1 MRLWSKAVQL
11 LSALII
17 CAFFSST
24 SFGQFNPGRT
34 YFNKNNED
42 CDSISAVGYREIV
55 YSFEGPKT
63 IQTVQSYR
71 MNGTLASESIHDQSL
86 FPYKYSVRKIYDTL
100 ERLKETQ
107 NVYLSNLEGPFEKF
121 YPNGALK
128 AKGFY
133 HLNNYDDTLIGY
145 YPNGTVKRVDVFC
158 NGKLIE
164 GKCFGTDGKD
174 TTHFPFFQQAAFPGG
189 DSEILKYVQ
198 MNMVYPQVAKEQGI
212 QGKCYIRFTVNPNGA
227 ISNVIVVRGLA
238 GCPECDQEAL
248 RLIKEMPNWRPT
260 INDEQLSTEALYYS
274 IPINFY
280 FE

>member
-24 SFGQFNPGRT
+24 SFGQINPGRT

-42 CDSISAVGYREIV
+42 CDSINAVGYREIV

-145 YPNGTVKRVDVFC
+145 YPNGTVKRVDLFC

-189 DSEILKYVQ
+189 MKEFNHYLMS
-198 MNMVYPQVAKEQGI
+198 NMKYPQVALENNI
-212 QGKCYIRFTVNPNGA
+212 QGSCYLKFLVHPDGS
-227 ISNVIVVRGLA
+227 ISSVTIVRGVP
-238 GCPECDQEAL
+238 GCPECDKEAL
-248 RLIKEMPNWRPT
+248 RLIKEMPNWVLA
-260 INDEQLSTEALYYS
+260 IDDEQFATASSYYQLS
-274 IPINFY
+274 INFRL
-280 FE
+280 E